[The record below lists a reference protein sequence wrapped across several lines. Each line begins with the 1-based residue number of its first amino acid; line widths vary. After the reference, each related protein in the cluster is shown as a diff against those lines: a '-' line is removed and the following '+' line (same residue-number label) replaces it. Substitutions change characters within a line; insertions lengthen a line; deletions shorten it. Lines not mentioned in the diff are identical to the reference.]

1 MTTTSQDTLTKL
13 RPPWLHIT
21 RVVWIVL
28 TLATLLMLVV
38 STVIAVQEPLP
49 SCVGGDVTCGP
60 WAMTRE
66 DAALAQQ
73 LGLPAFL
80 VPLAYYGSSLF
91 AKAIFFLIG
100 LLIFAR
106 RSDDGVAQM
115 LSLMLT
121 MFVVEGIQNLGPW
134 MPLVTALY
142 TIPTALFVLLPFIFP
157 NGRFVPGGSRWVAL
171 PLLVFISAVTWLPQ
185 FGAGVGSDVYAL
197 ALLVSFLLW
206 FLAAGYAAV
215 YRYRRVSSAV
225 ERQQTKWVVAGI
237 LGTFLLFVPFTIA
250 VVWFPPASTSPA
262 RLAFMFL
269 VYTPMYLLSYLYIPA
284 GIAFAVL
291 RRRLW
296 DIDII
301 IRKTLVYS
309 VVTAL
314 LALVY
319 FGGVILLQR
328 LFGALTGVAQSP
340 LAVVISTLA
349 IAALFTPLRRRIQE
363 GIDRRFYRKKYD
375 AQQVLAQFALTARD
389 ETDLDALTGE
399 LARVVQETMQP
410 EQVSVWLVDSAGV
423 HG

>member
-142 TIPTALFVLLPFIFP
+142 TIPTALFVLLP
-157 NGRFVPGGSRWVAL
+157 
-171 PLLVFISAVTWLPQ
+171 LLVKLGLDRLADEAGLP
-185 FGAGVGSDVYAL
+185 GTKTIPAPHALLSAL
-197 ALLVSFLLW
+197 ALKLTST
-206 FLAAGYAAV
+206 
-215 YRYRRVSSAV
+215 S
-225 ERQQTKWVVAGI
+225 VAPS
-237 LGTFLLFVPFTIA
+237 TT
-250 VVWFPPASTSPA
+250 ASTMEAKFP
-262 RLAFMFL
+262 F
-269 VYTPMYLLSYLYIPA
+269 P
-284 GIAFAVL
+284 
-291 RRRLW
+291 W
-296 DIDII
+296 
-301 IRKTLVYS
+301 
-309 VVTAL
+309 
-314 LALVY
+314 
-319 FGGVILLQR
+319 
-328 LFGALTGVAQSP
+328 
-340 LAVVISTLA
+340 
-349 IAALFTPLRRRIQE
+349 
-363 GIDRRFYRKKYD
+363 
-375 AQQVLAQFALTARD
+375 
-389 ETDLDALTGE
+389 
-399 LARVVQETMQP
+399 
-410 EQVSVWLVDSAGV
+410 WL
-423 HG
+423 